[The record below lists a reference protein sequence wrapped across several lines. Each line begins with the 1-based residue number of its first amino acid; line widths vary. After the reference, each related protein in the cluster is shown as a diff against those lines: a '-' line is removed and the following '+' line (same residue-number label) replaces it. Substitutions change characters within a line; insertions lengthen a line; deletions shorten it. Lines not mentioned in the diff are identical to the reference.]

1 MLDVAKVQLLLEEAR
16 KVLREAKLPDYKR
29 VHVGDAYRS
38 NAIANIDNALD
49 DIKLLSEALRG

>member
-1 MLDVAKVQLLLEEAR
+1 MLDVTKATLLLEEAR
-16 KVLREAKLPDYKR
+16 KVLREAKLPNYKR
-29 VHVGDAYRS
+29 VQVGDAYRS